1 MDKYIE
7 MFAPLLIDWQQTA
20 IANTRYS
27 VVLAALAFI
36 IGCQLVALWKRKSI
50 ANLNQQLLEEKQ
62 ALEQI
67 EHKLKQTEH
76 QHEELLVKHKS
87 DVESITQLQQ
97 QLEQVST
104 NLQESEE
111 RYAEILPKHEQLTK
125 VLDEKQ
131 SAMDALKSDLDDKTH
146 VVESIQ
152 GKLAE
157 QKELLAQYALDK
169 TQIEEMKKE
178 ASEASSV
185 KQQLQQRESE
195 CREHIKKIEKLE
207 QSVKSSIDRVLELE
221 SQLQKRSHTDK
232 SEATLEQVAQL
243 ESMEVQLGLEKRNA
257 ESKAEYSMELE
268 KTLQQQNQQ
277 LAQFNK
283 KLSVLITQAELE
295 PVAEKETSSND
306 DKGLVSKI
314 LKLAAVLDKVDIS
327 DGHQHNEEATLNED
341 VWQKHQRIIDQL
353 TKQLA
358 VQTNDIEPLATDVEN
373 DEPVVKSPDVLA
385 SDSSK
390 QENGVQLSDV
400 TELIDDFQDKLKG
413 FYNKFRS

>member
-185 KQQLQQRESE
+185 KQQLQQREGE

-232 SEATLEQVAQL
+232 SEATLEQVMNTIGVYFL
-243 ESMEVQLGLEKRNA
+243 KKR
-257 ESKAEYSMELE
+257 
-268 KTLQQQNQQ
+268 
-277 LAQFNK
+277 
-283 KLSVLITQAELE
+283 
-295 PVAEKETSSND
+295 
-306 DKGLVSKI
+306 
-314 LKLAAVLDKVDIS
+314 
-327 DGHQHNEEATLNED
+327 
-341 VWQKHQRIIDQL
+341 
-353 TKQLA
+353 
-358 VQTNDIEPLATDVEN
+358 
-373 DEPVVKSPDVLA
+373 
-385 SDSSK
+385 
-390 QENGVQLSDV
+390 
-400 TELIDDFQDKLKG
+400 
-413 FYNKFRS
+413 